1 MQVTFRIKDEDVER
15 IQRLAPRFNLTRYEV
30 HRRLFLVG
38 LAQVESGVDLFNP
51 GGADRV
57 VKLLEERFA
66 ALLAAADR
74 NRARDFNL
82 AIDNLES
89 RVWLRTLGEVLVPES
104 QSKVDELIK
113 KGLQRF
119 LSTFEHLPVVAPAAK
134 P

>member
-1 MQVTFRIKDEDVER
+1 MQVTFRVKDEDVER
-15 IQRLAPRFNLTRYEV
+15 IDRVAPRFNLTRYEL

-57 VKLLEERFA
+57 ERLLKERFD

-82 AIDNLES
+82 AIDNLEV
-89 RVWLRTLGEVLVPES
+89 RVWLRTLGELLVPES
-104 QSKVDELIK
+104 QGKVDELIK

-119 LSTFEHLPVVAPAAK
+119 LSTFEHLPVVVAATK

>member
-15 IQRLAPRFNLTRYEV
+15 IQRIAPRFNLTRYEI

-66 ALLAAADR
+66 TLLAAADR

-82 AIDNLES
+82 AIDNLEF

-104 QSKVDELIK
+104 QAKVDELIK
-113 KGLQRF
+113 EGLQRF
-119 LSTFEHLPVVAPAAK
+119 LSTFEHLPVVAPALK
-134 P
+134 S